1 MAVKLVLFGIA
12 AGLAATAGVLAAGGG
27 IGLALV
33 AYICGGMLGMTAGLA
48 GPLLAKD
55 GVAVK
60 MTPDRHHPGINAR
73 HPT

>member
-1 MAVKLVLFGIA
+1 MAVKLVLVGIA
-12 AGLAATAGVLAAGGG
+12 AALAATASVLALGGG
-27 IGLALV
+27 IGLALT
-33 AYICGGMLGMTAGLA
+33 AYVLGGMLGMVAGLA

-60 MTPDRHHPGINAR
+60 MSPDRPRTGVNAR